1 MDSSFPMRKI
11 IHVDM
16 DAFYASVEQ
25 HDNPALKGKALQLEA
40 DIVVWFR
47 RQVTKPENSSPFC
60 NAQ

>member
-1 MDSSFPMRKI
+1 
-11 IHVDM
+11 M

-47 RQVTKPENSSPFC
+47 RQVTKPENSSSFC